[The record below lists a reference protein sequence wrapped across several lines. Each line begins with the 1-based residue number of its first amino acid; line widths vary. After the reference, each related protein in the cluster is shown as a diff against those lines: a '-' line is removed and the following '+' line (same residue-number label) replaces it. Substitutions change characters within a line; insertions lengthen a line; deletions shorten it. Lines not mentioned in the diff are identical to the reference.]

1 MKRSIALFL
10 LTLPVLAARS
20 NDSDRWREEER
31 ETIHKTFHVA
41 TGENAAKLIADQVNG
56 YVHVTGGGG
65 SEIQVTVEKRI
76 RAESK
81 SDLADARKEV
91 KLDMTQEG
99 NSVKLYE
106 DGPFRHDDGWRHR
119 HYSVVFECDIQVPS
133 GASLDL
139 HTMNGSIE
147 VKNTTGDY
155 KVHTMNGRVEMDDIG
170 GTGSV
175 ETMNGGV
182 HVAFNR
188 NPSRE
193 SSFRT
198 MNGSVD
204 LYFHSDPDADFNLE
218 TMHGG
223 VYADFDVT
231 TLPTTV
237 RGEISGNRFVYR
249 SGGNMK
255 VRAGKGGPVLSLH
268 TMNGAIRL
276 HSKS

>member
-1 MKRSIALFL
+1 MKRAIILSL
-10 LTLPVLAARS
+10 LIVPALAARS
-20 NDSDRWREEER
+20 NESDWREDER

-41 TGENAAKLIADQVNG
+41 AGDNVAKLISDQVNG
-56 YVHVTGGGG
+56 PIRVTGGSG

-81 SDLADARKEV
+81 SDLDDAKREV
-91 KLDMTQEG
+91 KLDMTQDG

-106 DGPFRHDDGWRHR
+106 DGPFRHDEGWHHR
-119 HYSVVFECDIQVPS
+119 HYSVVFECDIQVPA
-133 GASLDL
+133 GAALDL
-139 HTMNGSIE
+139 HTMNGTIE
-147 VKNTTGDY
+147 VKNTGGDY
-155 KVHTMNGRVEMDDIG
+155 KVHTMNGKVEMDDIG

-175 ETMNGGV
+175 ETMNGSV
-182 HVAFNR
+182 HVAFSR
-188 NPSRE
+188 NPTRDA
-193 SSFRT
+193 SFHT

-204 LYFHSDPDADFNLE
+204 LYFHSDPDANFNLE

-237 RGEISGNRFVYR
+237 KGQISGNRFVYR

-255 VRAGKGGPVLSLH
+255 VRAGKGGPEISLH
-268 TMNGAIRL
+268 TMNGSIRL

>member
-1 MKRSIALFL
+1 MKRAIL
-10 LTLPVLAARS
+10 LSLLLLPVLSARP
-20 NDSDRWREEER
+20 NDDWWHEDR
-31 ETIHKTFHVA
+31 ETIHKSFHVA
-41 TGENAAKLIADQVNG
+41 TGENASKLISDQLNG
-56 YVHVTGGGG
+56 PIRVTGGSG
-65 SEIQVTVEKRI
+65 SEIQITVEKRI
-76 RAESK
+76 RAGSS
-81 SDLADARKEV
+81 SDLAEAKREV
-91 KLDMTQEG
+91 KLEMTQEG
-99 NSVKLYE
+99 NNVKLYE
-106 DGPFRHDDGWRHR
+106 DAPYRHDDGWHRR

-133 GASLDL
+133 GVALDL

-147 VKNTTGDY
+147 VRNIAGDY
-155 KVHTMNGRVEMDDIG
+155 KVHTMNGKVEMDDIG

-175 ETMNGGV
+175 ETMNGSV

-188 NPSRE
+188 NPTKQ
-193 SSFRT
+193 SSFHT

-204 LYFHSDPDADFNLE
+204 VYFHSDPDADFTLE

-237 RGEISGNRFVYR
+237 KGEISGNRFVYR
-249 SGGNMK
+249 TGGTMH
-255 VRAGKGGPVLSLH
+255 VRAGRGGPEISLH